1 SGITNG
7 VLTDNTW
14 AYGTFGE
21 FYALIDLG
29 ESCIISSVNVV
40 AYAPYNHAWS
50 VYVSTDG
57 VAYSKVAAVDTQAHP
72 AEGVTVNFDEV
83 SARYVRIVADYY
95 VTPQQFSFR
104 EVEVYGVVGGGDT
117 HEHTY
122 GDWQT

>member
-1 SGITNG
+1 M
-7 VLTDNTW
+7 
-14 AYGTFGE
+14 
-21 FYALIDLG
+21 
-29 ESCIISSVNVV
+29 
-40 AYAPYNHAWS
+40 
-50 VYVSTDG
+50 STDG

-122 GDWQT
+122 GDWQTNGRSAPSAAKAPQRLRIPLIAVL